1 MVLIGNAA
9 LHTNELLS
17 DGSVFAPLMCSA
29 RTKMSLPMRLLY
41 LMLSDKSFIE
51 SCRKSRTIF
60 GRSKNKEA
68 VVNGSNGTHT
78 SSTESKVRL
87 QFKFYFA
94 LRVPSHVETEMRVK
108 KAFFA
113 LSLGK

>member
-78 SSTESKVRL
+78 HPLRNLKLGCNSSFILLYVCPVMWRQK
-87 QFKFYFA
+87 
-94 LRVPSHVETEMRVK
+94 
-108 KAFFA
+108 
-113 LSLGK
+113 